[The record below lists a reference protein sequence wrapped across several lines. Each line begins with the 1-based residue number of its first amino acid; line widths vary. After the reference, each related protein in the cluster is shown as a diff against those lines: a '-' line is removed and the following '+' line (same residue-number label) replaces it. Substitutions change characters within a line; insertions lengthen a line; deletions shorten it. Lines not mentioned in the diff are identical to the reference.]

1 MNSWQLVPRKLTYP
15 LKNNGWKIKFP
26 FEMVP
31 LLGALVNFRRV
42 KSWKFFNPQGTTIIR
57 AKPRM
62 PITLL
67 RCGGVQIVTSLL
79 LFKQI
84 ICRISATRND
94 SILKSMCLSLEF
106 RSCSGFPIVSDKFQI
121 TLSGKVVDRKFKAFF
136 EAAMRTLG
144 KMNFHFSSALEKIG
158 NFQPNKKS
166 ASFNASPLPSPDNEH
181 VKAIL
186 LYANSR
192 ALLPKSCS
200 TNGAC
205 QRWK

>member
-1 MNSWQLVPRKLTYP
+1 MTR
-15 LKNNGWKIKFP
+15 
-26 FEMVP
+26 
-31 LLGALVNFRRV
+31 
-42 KSWKFFNPQGTTIIR
+42 
-57 AKPRM
+57 
-62 PITLL
+62 
-67 RCGGVQIVTSLL
+67 LL

-106 RSCSGFPIVSDKFQI
+106 RSCSGFPIVSDKIQI
-121 TLSGKVVDRKFKAFF
+121 PLSGKVVDRKFKAFF
-136 EAAMRTLG
+136 EAAMRMLG

-192 ALLPKSCS
+192 ALLPRSCS
-200 TNGAC
+200 TNAAC
-205 QRWK
+205 ERKWGNDLQYQRGLSMIKGKNARLRKPTYRLANCSNQSLENFINISQYITFSIVA